1 MINIPASGVDD
12 YEGVSYQAYVAIEIL
27 IQELHNPKFISI
39 VMESPRNKIEDNNI
53 IYRNQIRFI
62 QVKKK
67 NQDQWTKS
75 RIAPIIDHFYNIYD
89 NPKICLVEL
98 NIPDYMN
105 YNLKFQFITDGEFN
119 SQIYHF
125 SLALEKLYN
134 QEILE
139 EDEKKSLDLF
149 KKPEYSKYK
158 EFLRHL
164 DLKNKHYSSSNKDD
178 NCETIK
184 DICIFKLNKSANLN
198 YKDSEEI
205 IDILLAKCIEK
216 SRGFKVSARTLRRT
230 EFIELIGKKKNLEYL
245 PVDNEVI
252 KKLKKFFIEIII
264 DIEDKIK
271 FDCLIIDKEYNF
283 SHIVPIIFQLHK
295 KSYYV
300 IIFPDKVTQTILNNF
315 ILLEEIIIKKKKGIP
330 MFIIKENLNDFGGI
344 SEKYC
349 IPLDK
354 DKILEFLKIE

>member
-1 MINIPASGVDD
+1 
-12 YEGVSYQAYVAIEIL
+12 IL
-27 IQELHNPKFISI
+27 IQELHNPRFISI

-67 NQDQWTKS
+67 DQEQWTKS
-75 RIAPIIDHFYNIYD
+75 RIAPIIDHFYYIYD
-89 NPKICLVEL
+89 NPKKCVVEL
-98 NIPDYMN
+98 NIPDYID
-105 YNLKFQFITDGEFN
+105 YNFQFQFITDGEFN

-125 SLALEKLYN
+125 SLALEKLIN

-149 KKPEYSKYK
+149 KKPEYSKYE
-158 EFLRHL
+158 EFLMHL
-164 DLKNKHYSSSNKDD
+164 DLKNKHHSSSNKDD

-184 DICIFKLNKSANLN
+184 KICIFELHKSSNLN
-198 YKDSEEI
+198 HKDSEEI
-205 IDILLAKCIEK
+205 VEILLDKCIEK
-216 SRGFKVSARTLRRT
+216 SRGSKISARTLRRI
-230 EFIELIGKKKNLEYL
+230 ELSELIGKKKSLEYI
-245 PVDNEVI
+245 PGDNEAI
-252 KKLKKFFIEIII
+252 KNLKKIFIEIIT
-264 DIEDKIK
+264 DIKDKIK
-271 FDCLIIDKEYNF
+271 YNCLIKDKEYNF
-283 SHIVPIIFQLHK
+283 SHIVPIIFQVYN

-330 MFIIKENLNDFGGI
+330 MFINTGNLKDFGGI